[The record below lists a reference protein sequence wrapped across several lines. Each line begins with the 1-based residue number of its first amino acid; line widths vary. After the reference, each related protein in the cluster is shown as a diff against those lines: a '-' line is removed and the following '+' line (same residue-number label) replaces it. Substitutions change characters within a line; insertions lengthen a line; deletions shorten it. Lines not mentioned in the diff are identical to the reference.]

1 MAWVIARRRFV
12 VRRMLWY
19 GRCEADVEDV
29 SSVRTEGDRGGVEDR
44 LRNGGRPGRRV
55 VPRRGLDVDGMLR
68 ASEDGIS
75 PIGGV
80 WCDTPEVRVM
90 ELEDNGPW
98 RGMVL
103 DVSQINHEK
112 DEVLAADVR
121 DEVKFLPRISSWL
134 QEEGSVVDILPIYME
149 EKRQSFVWRVVTASD
164 TGIRVGIKPVDLR
177 HAGISLVMC
186 LMRYPGFVGVGGKK
200 EARKT
205 GSIATANK
213 QIGE

>member
-1 MAWVIARRRFV
+1 
-12 VRRMLWY
+12 MLWY

-29 SSVRTEGDRGGVEDR
+29 SSVRTEGDRGGVEDC

-103 DVSQINHEK
+103 DVSQIKHEN
-112 DEVLAADVR
+112 EVLAAGVR

-134 QEEGSVVDILPIYME
+134 QEEGSGFWKTCLECWLGVFLDIRFRCSWLVVWQ
-149 EKRQSFVWRVVTASD
+149 RCV
-164 TGIRVGIKPVDLR
+164 
-177 HAGISLVMC
+177 
-186 LMRYPGFVGVGGKK
+186 
-200 EARKT
+200 
-205 GSIATANK
+205 GSI
-213 QIGE
+213 GRPLGVPD